1 MANSSTPM
9 STVVTDKRQLVE
21 YLEAGCKPREQWHI
35 GTEHEKFV
43 FHWDDFRPAAYNEPG
58 GIRALLEAMTR
69 HGWQP
74 VLENGQPIALK
85 REGASI
91 TLEPA
96 GQVELSGE
104 QLENIHQS
112 CREVNTHLAEVRE
125 VAEELGVGLLGVG
138 FHPTATREE
147 MPWMPKERYGIMRR
161 YMPTVG
167 NLGLDMMTRTCGVQ
181 VSLDFAS
188 EADMVRK
195 LRVSLALQP
204 IATALFANSP
214 FVDGKPSG
222 YLSHRA
228 HIWTDTDPDRCG
240 LPRYVFEEGMGFQRH
255 VEHALDVPMYF
266 IIRDGHMI
274 DVAGQSFR
282 DFLAGRLPGRPGE
295 RPTLSDWE
303 DHLTTLF
310 PEVRLKRYIEQ
321 RGTDAGPWRRLCAL
335 PALWTGL
342 LYGDSALDGAEQLIA
357 GWQPEDMTGLLDAV
371 TRDGLKARFAGRSVQ
386 DIALDVLGLAREG
399 LASRA
404 QLDGRGRDETHFL
417 DDLWEIAES
426 GVTPAEQLLE
436 AYHGRWGG
444 SLEYLFRENCY

>member
-240 LPRYVFEEGMGFQRH
+240 LPRYVFEEGMGFERH

>member
-1 MANSSTPM
+1 MATCTATM
-9 STVVTDKRQLVE
+9 TDVVTDKRQLVE
-21 YLEAGCKPREQWHI
+21 YLEGGCKPREQWHI

-43 FHWDDFRPAAYNEPG
+43 FHWSDFRPAAYDEPG
-58 GIRALLEAMTR
+58 GIRELLEAMTR
-69 HGWQP
+69 HGWVP
-74 VLENGQPIALK
+74 VHENGRPIAL
-85 REGASI
+85 RRNGASI

-96 GQVELSGE
+96 GQLELSGE
-104 QLENIHQS
+104 QLENLHES
-112 CREVNTHLAEVRE
+112 CREVNGHLAEVRS
-125 VAEELGVGLLGVG
+125 VADELGVGLLGLG
-138 FHPTATREE
+138 FHPTALRED

-161 YMPTVG
+161 YMPQVG

-214 FVDGKPSG
+214 FVDGRPSG

-240 LPRYVFEEGMGFQRH
+240 LPAYVFADGMGFERH

-266 IIRDGHMI
+266 VVRDGHMI

-282 DFLAGRLPGRPGE
+282 DFLAGRLPGLPGE
-295 RPTLSDWE
+295 RPTLADWE

-321 RGTDAGPWRRLCAL
+321 RGTDAGPWGRLCAL

-342 LYGDSALDGAEQLIA
+342 LYDDRALDAAGQLVGDWTPAEIA
-357 GWQPEDMTGLLDAV
+357 TLLHDV
-371 TRDGLKARFAGRSVQ
+371 TRSGLKARMRGRDVQAIAGEVV
-386 DIALDVLGLAREG
+386 ALAREG
-399 LASRA
+399 LARRA
-404 QLDGRGRDETHFL
+404 CLDSRGRDETHFL
-417 DDLWEIAES
+417 DDLEEIAES
-426 GVTPAEQLLE
+426 GLTPAERLLE
-436 AYHGRWGG
+436 AWHGRWQG
-444 SLEYLFRENCY
+444 SFEPLFREHSY

>member
-1 MANSSTPM
+1 MATQPDTM
-9 STVVTDKRQLVE
+9 TDVVTDKRELAA

-43 FHWDDFRPAAYNEPG
+43 FHWADYRPASYAEPG
-58 GIRALLEAMTR
+58 GIRELLEGMTR
-69 HGWQP
+69 HGWTP
-74 VLENGQPIALK
+74 VLENGQPIALQ
-85 REGASI
+85 RAGASI

-96 GQVELSGE
+96 GQLELSGE
-104 QLENIHQS
+104 QLDDIHQS

-125 VAEELGVGLLGVG
+125 VAEEIGVGLLGVG
-138 FHPTATREE
+138 FHPTATRAE
-147 MPWMPKERYGIMRR
+147 MPWMPKERYGIMGR
-161 YMPTVG
+161 YMPQVG
-167 NLGLDMMTRTCGVQ
+167 SLGLDMMTRTCGVQ
-181 VSLDFAS
+181 VSLDFSS

-240 LPRYVFEEGMGFQRH
+240 LPAYVFADGMSFERH
-255 VEHALDVPMYF
+255 VDHALDVPMYF
-266 IIRDGHMI
+266 VIRDGHMV

-282 DFLAGRLPGRPGE
+282 DFLAGKLPGLPGE
-295 RPTLSDWE
+295 RPTLADWE
-303 DHLTTLF
+303 NHLTTLF

-342 LYGDSALDGAEQLIA
+342 LYDDAALDAAEQICRDWNPAEIA
-357 GWQPEDMTGLLDAV
+357 TLLDDV
-371 TRDGLKARFAGRSVQ
+371 TRLGLQARMRGRRVQ
-386 DIALDVLGLAREG
+386 DIAREVVAIASDGLARRG
-399 LASRA
+399 R
-404 QLDGRGRDETHFL
+404 LDAKGRDESHFL
-417 DDLWEIAES
+417 DDLHAIAES
-426 GVTPAEQLLE
+426 GITPAERLLA
-436 AYHGRWGG
+436 AYHDRWHG
-444 SLEYLFRENCY
+444 SLEPLFRENCY

>member
-1 MANSSTPM
+1 MSPVKPDMTTP
-9 STVVTDKRQLVE
+9 VTDKQQLVE
-21 YLEAGCKPREQWHI
+21 YLAGGCKPPEAWHI

-43 FHWDDFRPAAYNEPG
+43 FRWDDLRPVGYEG
-58 GIRALLEAMTR
+58 RGDIRALLEGMTR
-69 HGWQP
+69 HGWEP
-74 VLENGQPIALK
+74 VLEGDRPIAL
-85 REGASI
+85 RRGGASI

-96 GQVELSGE
+96 GQLELSGE
-104 QLENIHQS
+104 QLETIHQS
-112 CREVNTHLAEVRE
+112 CSEVNGHLAEVRE

-138 FHPTATREE
+138 FHPTATRDE
-147 MPWMPKERYGIMRR
+147 MPWMPKARYAIMGR
-161 YMPTVG
+161 YMPKVG

-214 FVDGKPSG
+214 FADGRPSG

-240 LPRYVFEEGMGFQRH
+240 LPRYVFEAGMGFERH
-255 VEHALDVPMYF
+255 VDHALDVPMYF
-266 IIRDGHMI
+266 IVRDGHMI

-282 DFLAGRLPGRPGE
+282 DFLAGRLPGLPGE
-295 RPTLSDWE
+295 RPTLADWE

-321 RGTDAGPWRRLCAL
+321 RGTDAGPWGRLCAL

-342 LYGDSALDGAEQLIA
+342 LYDTTALDGAEQLIA
-357 GWQPEDMTGLLDAV
+357 EWPSEAIAELLEDV
-371 TRDGLKARFAGRSVQ
+371 TRRGLRARMQGRSVQ
-386 DIALDVLGLAREG
+386 EIACDVVALARDGLAR
-399 LASRA
+399 R
-404 QLDGRGRDETHFL
+404 QRLDARGRDESHFL
-417 DDLWEIAES
+417 DDLAEIAES
-426 GVTPAEQLLE
+426 GVTPAEHLLA
-436 AYHGRWGG
+436 AYEGRWQR
-444 SLEYLFRENCY
+444 SLAPLFHEHCY

>member
-43 FHWDDFRPAAYNEPG
+43 FHWDDFRPAAYDEPG

-125 VAEELGVGLLGVG
+125 VSEELGVGLLGVG

-240 LPRYVFEEGMGFQRH
+240 LPRYVFEEGMGFERH

-295 RPTLSDWE
+295 RPTLADWE

-357 GWQPEDMTGLLDAV
+357 NWQPEDMTGLLDAV

-404 QLDGRGRDETHFL
+404 RLDGRGRDETHFL

-436 AYHGRWGG
+436 AYHGRWGE